1 MTLFVLH
8 IALDAA
14 SDTNLSTIAAITDDW
29 LNALTLV
36 DRSVMIFLQRP
47 NRGQTGWGRKGG
59 SLFAEIGL
67 GQPEL
72 LGSIAYAD
80 QRTARAEAL
89 HPWFA
94 LRVKSNF
101 ERTAALHLRQRGYT
115 EFLPMYESRTR
126 WSDRVKSAE
135 RPLFPGYVFCSFD
148 PQRRLPVLSSPGIL
162 HVVGIGKEPIPIDDH
177 ELEAVKLTLRSG
189 LLVKPWPFLQ
199 VGERVVV
206 ERGPLAGVEGLVAQF
221 KGAYRLVVSI
231 TLLQRSI
238 AAEIDRDWIR
248 PAA

>member
-1 MTLFVLH
+1 MLAD
-8 IALDAA
+8 I
-14 SDTNLSTIAAITDDW
+14 
-29 LNALTLV
+29 
-36 DRSVMIFLQRP
+36 DRGHQ
-47 NRGQTGWGRKGG
+47 
-59 SLFAEIGL
+59 GL
-67 GQPEL
+67 LE
-72 LGSIAYAD
+72 SIAYAS
-80 QRTARAEAL
+80 QSTAQTGVS

-101 ERTAALHLRQRGYT
+101 ERTAALHLGQRGYT
-115 EFLPMYESRTR
+115 QFLPMYESRTR
-126 WSDRVKSAE
+126 WSDRVKSVE

-162 HVVGIGKEPIPIDDH
+162 HVVGIGKEPIPIDDR
-177 ELEAVKLTLRSG
+177 ELEAVRLTLRSG

-199 VGERVVV
+199 VGQRVVV

-221 KGAYRLVVSI
+221 KGAFRLVVSI

-248 PAA
+248 PVAEEHLLPRLAAL